1 MSPAGN
7 DPTPLAELESSFGV
21 TSSAEELIKANH
33 ASMTGEQRTS
43 QLLPVNEQ
51 LTDHVRENLD
61 QLEEQL
67 GHEVVDAT
75 VRGSGAKALIHFAFI
90 GSRDSYEKD
99 YIAFADV
106 YGDDQLKQRRAQ
118 LAASATKPD
127 EAARAAA
134 AEKVREA
141 DQEAAE
147 TLRKA
152 REEAKKVLADAHEQ
166 VAKIVEDANEE
177 AAKAREDLPEQAQ
190 KAADEAREQAAKD
203 KAEAEADR
211 PARTGDGGAGVSGT
225 ASGRTGKAQ
234 PGKAGG
240 TK

>member
-1 MSPAGN
+1 
-7 DPTPLAELESSFGV
+7 
-21 TSSAEELIKANH
+21 
-33 ASMTGEQRTS
+33 MT
-43 QLLPVNEQ
+43 QLSEVL
-51 LTDHVRENLD
+51 RENELAK
-61 QLEEQL
+61 LEEQL
-67 GHEVVDAT
+67 GHEVVDAV
-75 VRGSGAKALIHFAFI
+75 VRGSGINAIISYVVHRARATA
-90 GSRDSYEKD
+90 YEKD
-99 YIAFADV
+99 YVPFVDV